1 MSALRIFVAFA
12 LAGFA
17 AAFVPSAIGSNYAR
31 QLRPDGL
38 AIPTLAL
45 SAYPEVFPG
54 VHLPENGIPTFFPPA
69 EGNPVEEKVNA
80 FIGPAVAAV
89 APLTR
94 QPKTKDSLVILQ
106 EAMMKSV
113 GADSV
118 PSNYKPFGDGDNL
131 KTLTTLLK
139 TDPFFASSLTK
150 TRRGFELRSFDEKD
164 PYNEKDASL
173 YRKMAGTLTGAGHR
187 INFYFDKNMEF
198 QNLRVSV
205 VC

>member
-1 MSALRIFVAFA
+1 MLALRIFVPFT

-17 AAFVPSAIGSNYAR
+17 AAFVPSVIGPNYAH
-31 QLRPDGL
+31 QLRPDGR
-38 AIPTLAL
+38 AISTLAL
-45 SAYPEVFPG
+45 SAVRDVFPG
-54 VHLPENGIPTFFPPA
+54 VHLPENEIPTLLPPV
-69 EGNPVEEKVNA
+69 EENPVEDKVQA
-80 FIGPAVAAV
+80 FIPTAAGAVI
-89 APLTR
+89 PLTR
-94 QPKTKDSLVILQ
+94 QPKTKDSLAILQ

-139 TDPFFASSLTK
+139 TDPFFASALTK

-164 PYNEKDASL
+164 PYNEEDASL

-198 QNLRVSV
+198 KNLRVSV